1 MKRAK
6 TLTAFILLMLGS
18 FLIVHPALAQNKFAY
33 VNTQRILS
41 NYQEALDVQK
51 QLDTKNQEWQKEL
64 QDMQADIR
72 QKQERLDKQ
81 GLMLSERKKTELQQE
96 IEDSFTQY
104 QKFQQ
109 DKWGQNGEA
118 FKLQDELL
126 APIREKVLAVV
137 QRIGKDEEYD
147 FIFDEVIGNILY
159 ASDKHPDLTDKVLEE
174 LNKGLSQ

>member
-1 MKRAK
+1 MKK
-6 TLTAFILLMLGS
+6 VTILS
-18 FLIVHPALAQNKFAY
+18 SIFLLASLFASQSALAQSKFGY

-51 QLDTKNQEWQKEL
+51 QLDAKNQEWQKEL

-96 IEDSFTQY
+96 IEDSFTQF
-104 QKFQQ
+104 QRFQQ
-109 DKWGQNGEA
+109 EKWGQDGEA

-126 APIREKVLAVV
+126 APIREKILTVV
-137 QRIGKDEEYD
+137 QRIGKEEGYD

-159 ASDKHPDLTDKVLEE
+159 ASDKHPDLTDRVLEE
-174 LNKGLSQ
+174 LNKGIAQ